1 MSTAFPAQ
9 TKTSRPSDDPNT
21 DSDNHNDQF
30 GAGLSEAELCDPAPA
45 QNDPALEKVDS
56 EHGVAYAKKKFS
68 ADARG
73 KRDGLRI
80 EATFCPEDGRTPFAT
95 TQWDLRSA
103 AIKDETGKVLFEQ
116 TDCEVPA
123 SWSQLAT
130 NVVVSKYFYGD
141 PTTKGERERSVRQL
155 IHRVTRTITD
165 WGLAD
170 GYFDTPEDG
179 DRFYRDLTWLCLHQ
193 HGAFNS
199 PVWFNVGLHAQY
211 GVEGDMCNWHWDKTT
226 NSTGQPD
233 NPYEFPQGSACF
245 IQSVD
250 DNMEDIMRLAC
261 SEAMLFKFGS
271 GTGTDLSTIRSQRE
285 KLSGGGTPSGPLSFM
300 RVYDSIAGVV
310 KSGGKTRRAAKMQS
324 LKVWH
329 PDILEFI
336 ECKWAEEKKAH
347 ALIREGYES
356 NFNGEAY
363 SSVCFQNANLSVRLT
378 DDFMETVRKSGKW
391 QTRWVTNKP
400 TTDAPVYDAKEL
412 LNKMAEC
419 AWHCGDPGVQY
430 DTTINKWHTCPNS
443 GAINASNPCV
453 TGDTLV
459 STSTG
464 YRRIIDLVGKT
475 AEIINGNGKIV
486 SIDRIFKT
494 GTKPVYKLVTRS
506 GYSLK
511 LTADHQV
518 HTENRGD
525 VPACEL
531 TRDDI
536 IRLEKVGFG
545 DDFVPSAFGEL
556 LGAALGDGC
565 ITTGAND
572 QDFLFVSLGSHE
584 RSIAARLQEGV
595 SSIKQWLAI
604 EDGRSNRPSTIT
616 ETSTGIRV
624 GTSVSAILEK
634 LKQYAVLDAGSAE
647 KAFSDA
653 VFNLDRPSQVSI
665 LQGLFSADGTVA
677 DYGQK
682 SQYVALD
689 STSEKMLEQVQLLL
703 LGFGIKSKIYRNR
716 RALTQTT
723 ALMPDGN
730 GGEKEY
736 SVAQMHSLRI
746 SRASRVAF
754 ADQIGFLPESE
765 KQTKLLALNER
776 VSAYADPMV
785 DRVDRLEACGVED
798 VYDLT
803 EPQSNHFV
811 ANGMVIHN
819 CSEYMFLDDTACNL
833 ASINLMKFVQKDGS
847 FNVDRF
853 RAAAR
858 TFFIAQE
865 ILVDHASY
873 PTEPIARNSHLY
885 RPLGLGYS
893 NLGSVIMTSGLA
905 YDSDAARGVC
915 GSLTA
920 LLHGEAN
927 RTSAEMAAVVG
938 PFEGFAGN
946 EEPMHRVMQMH
957 RDACEQIHDGG
968 PPELKEA
975 AIKLWDE
982 VTEIGKKY
990 GFRNAQATVL
1000 APTGTISFMM
1010 DCDTTGIEPDIALVK
1025 YKQLAGG
1032 GMLKIVN
1039 QTVKLG
1045 LKTLGYDQDAIDA
1058 ILKFVDENDT
1068 IEGAPGLKDEHLS
1081 VFDCAFKP
1089 ANGVRSIPWR
1099 AHVTMMAAAQPFLS
1113 GAISKTVNMPTDVTP
1128 EDIADAYFWGWELGL
1143 KAIAIYRDGSKQ
1155 SQPLNTK
1162 QDDKQGFGSGAT
1174 QVVTKTVEKIVYKPR
1189 RERLPDTRQ
1198 SLTHKFTI
1206 AGHEGYL
1213 CVGLY
1218 PDGRP
1223 GEIFITM
1230 AKEGSTIG
1238 GIMDSFGT
1246 ALSIAL
1252 QYGVPL
1258 DVIVNKFSHTRFEPM
1273 GHTSNK
1279 DIRIAKSV
1287 VDYIA
1292 RWLGITFMSGHDHG
1306 MQSSPGNGP
1315 ELASG
1320 NEVLGGISTTTGV
1333 MIENGVVAAGAPAA
1347 KQSSVMTSLKN
1358 DAGAAVAIAER
1369 AIMMATLGVTN
1380 GISIDGGEANGSHQG
1395 NGEAQLVGQA
1405 DQFSRFQ
1412 TDAPSCDNCGSITVR
1427 NGNCY
1432 LCHNCGNSM
1441 GCS

>member
-1 MSTAFPAQ
+1 MSTVLPTAGTDPISQSDSGHNPA
-9 TKTSRPSDDPNT
+9 
-21 DSDNHNDQF
+21 DSGH
-30 GAGLSEAELCDPAPA
+30 
-45 QNDPALEKVDS
+45 DPALQHVDS
-56 EHGVAYAKKKFS
+56 QHGIEHAQKAFGTT
-68 ADARG
+68 
-73 KRDGLRI
+73 KRTGRSGLRFD
-80 EATFCPEDGRTPFAT
+80 ATFCPEDGRTPFAT
-95 TQWDLRSA
+95 VDWEIRSA
-103 AIKDETGKVLFEQ
+103 AIKDENGNALFEQ
-116 TDCEVPA
+116 NDCEVPA
-123 SWSQLAT
+123 TWSQLAT

-141 PTTKGERERSVRQL
+141 PTKRSERERSVRQL
-155 IHRVTRTITD
+155 IHRVTRTIAD

-170 GYFDTPEDG
+170 GYFDTAEDG
-179 DRFYRDLTWLCLHQ
+179 ERFYRDLSWLCLHQ

-211 GVEGDMCNWHWDKTT
+211 GVTGAKCNWHWDPEAQTT
-226 NSTGQPD
+226 AQPE
-233 NPYEFPQGSACF
+233 NPYEYPQGSACF

-271 GTGTDLSTIRSQRE
+271 GTGTDLSTIRSGRE

-300 RVYDSIAGVV
+300 RVYDSIAGVI

-336 ECKWAEEKKAH
+336 QCKWSEERKAH

-363 SSVCFQNANLSVRLT
+363 SSVCFQNANLSVRVT
-378 DDFMETVRKSGKW
+378 DDFMDAVRRGDSW
-391 QTRWVTNKP
+391 QTRWITDKP
-400 TTDAPVYDAKEL
+400 DGAAPSYDAKEL
-412 LNKMAEC
+412 LNQMAEC

-430 DTTINKWHTCPNS
+430 DTTINRWHTCPND
-443 GAINASNPCV
+443 GAINASNP
-453 TGDTLV
+453 
-459 STSTG
+459 
-464 YRRIIDLVGKT
+464 
-475 AEIINGNGKIV
+475 
-486 SIDRIFKT
+486 
-494 GTKPVYKLVTRS
+494 
-506 GYSLK
+506 
-511 LTADHQV
+511 
-518 HTENRGD
+518 
-525 VPACEL
+525 
-531 TRDDI
+531 
-536 IRLEKVGFG
+536 
-545 DDFVPSAFGEL
+545 
-556 LGAALGDGC
+556 
-565 ITTGAND
+565 
-572 QDFLFVSLGSHE
+572 
-584 RSIAARLQEGV
+584 
-595 SSIKQWLAI
+595 
-604 EDGRSNRPSTIT
+604 
-616 ETSTGIRV
+616 
-624 GTSVSAILEK
+624 
-634 LKQYAVLDAGSAE
+634 
-647 KAFSDA
+647 
-653 VFNLDRPSQVSI
+653 
-665 LQGLFSADGTVA
+665 
-677 DYGQK
+677 
-682 SQYVALD
+682 
-689 STSEKMLEQVQLLL
+689 
-703 LGFGIKSKIYRNR
+703 
-716 RALTQTT
+716 
-723 ALMPDGN
+723 
-730 GGEKEY
+730 
-736 SVAQMHSLRI
+736 
-746 SRASRVAF
+746 
-754 ADQIGFLPESE
+754 
-765 KQTKLLALNER
+765 
-776 VSAYADPMV
+776 
-785 DRVDRLEACGVED
+785 
-798 VYDLT
+798 
-803 EPQSNHFV
+803 
-811 ANGMVIHN
+811 

-833 ASINLMKFVQKDGS
+833 ASINLMKFVGADGS
-847 FNVDRF
+847 FDVERF

-893 NLGSVIMTSGLA
+893 NLGSVIMSSGMA
-905 YDSDAARGVC
+905 YDSDSARGLC

-938 PFEGFAGN
+938 PFEGYAAN
-946 EEPMHRVMQMH
+946 EAPMLRVMQMH
-957 RDACEQIHDGG
+957 RDAANEIHDAG

-975 AIKLWDE
+975 AQKLWDD
-982 VTEIGKKY
+982 VLEIGQKY

-1039 QTVKLG
+1039 QTVRHG
-1045 LKTLGYDQDAIDA
+1045 LETLGYAADEIDSIA
-1058 ILKFVDENDT
+1058 KYIDDNDT
-1068 IEGAPGLKDEHLS
+1068 IEGAPGIKDEHLP

-1089 ANGVRSIPWR
+1089 AGGVRSIPWR

-1113 GAISKTVNMPTDVTP
+1113 GAISKTVNMPSDVTP
-1128 EDIADAYFWGWELGL
+1128 QDIADAYFWGWELGL

-1162 QDDKQGFGSGAT
+1162 KGDEAGEEAAKQI
-1174 QVVTKTVEKIVYKPR
+1174 VTETVEKIVYKPR

-1198 SLTHKFTI
+1198 SLTHKFSI

-1252 QYGVPL
+1252 QYGVPV
-1258 DVIVNKFSHTRFEPM
+1258 DVLVNKFSHTRFEPM

-1292 RWLGITFMSGHDHG
+1292 RWLGITFSSGNEHAVPVE
-1306 MQSSPGNGP
+1306 SPGNGGDAI
-1315 ELASG
+1315 ASSRSSSG
-1320 NEVLGGISTTTGV
+1320 ASSSGTALGGPV
-1333 MIENGVVAAGAPAA
+1333 MKE
-1347 KQSSVMTSLKN
+1347 LRN
-1358 DAGAAVAIAER
+1358 DAGAAVALAER
-1369 AIMMATLGVTN
+1369 ATLLASLQNDAPLATN
-1380 GISIDGGEANGSHQG
+1380 GNGASFPSASKG
-1395 NGEAQLVGQA
+1395 KASGATNGQA